1 VSTTSASERSAL
13 AFEASVAS
21 TDSFRVASARGF
33 CAAAG

>member
-1 VSTTSASERSAL
+1 VPMASASERSAL
-13 AFEASVAS
+13 ASKASAAL